1 MKSINTITH
10 GNDQAQLIPVYTNT
24 IGGEEMQTCSAK
36 ELHSFLES
44 GRVFSSWINGRIKK
58 YGFSEGVDWEII
70 YTQSGVNSNRGRP
83 GLDYV
88 LSVEMAKELSMIE
101 NNEKGREARR
111 YFIEMEKKALAKEE
125 TKPLPSIQD
134 VDVSKVAGVLES
146 TMYMAEMFG
155 LEGNQK
161 LLSANQATYSIT
173 GVNVME
179 LMQIPALVAPVQEV
193 ALTPTELGREL
204 GLSAQSI
211 NILLESLGLQVQ
223 RRDTKDHKKWELT
236 DSGKA
241 YGLYQDTGKRNG
253 GVPVQQVKWYKSV
266 LNLLKQAA

>member
-1 MKSINTITH
+1 
-10 GNDQAQLIPVYTNT
+10 
-24 IGGEEMQTCSAK
+24 MQTCNAKDLYEYLSPGRDFSTWMSARLNRYK
-36 ELHSFLES
+36 FVECQDYEV
-44 GRVFSSWINGRIKK
+44 VFP
-58 YGFSEGVDWEII
+58 
-70 YTQSGVNSNRGRP
+70 QSGENLKGGRP
-83 GLDYV
+83 KKEYI
-88 LSVEMAKELSMIE
+88 LSFDMAKELSMIE
-101 NNEKGREARR
+101 NNDKGKKARR
-111 YFIEMEKKALAKEE
+111 YFIEMEKKALAKDEV
-125 TKPLPSIQD
+125 KPLPVPQESNI
-134 VDVSKVAGVLES
+134 SKVAEVLAA
-146 TMYMAEMFG
+146 TMRIAELFE

-161 LLSANQATYSIT
+161 KLSANQATYSIT

-241 YGLYQDTGKRNG
+241 YGIYHDTGKRNG